1 MGSVIHALMGVRSVT
16 AEVREAGREE
26 EAEYVPV
33 QPEAE
38 GSVRQALTVVMSVVR
53 LLTEPSWAGIE
64 VAALK

>member
-1 MGSVIHALMGVRSVT
+1 MMGVRSVT

-38 GSVRQALTVVMSVVR
+38 GSVRHALMGVR
-53 LLTEPSWAGIE
+53 SE
-64 VAALK
+64 VAEASEAGRVAEAE